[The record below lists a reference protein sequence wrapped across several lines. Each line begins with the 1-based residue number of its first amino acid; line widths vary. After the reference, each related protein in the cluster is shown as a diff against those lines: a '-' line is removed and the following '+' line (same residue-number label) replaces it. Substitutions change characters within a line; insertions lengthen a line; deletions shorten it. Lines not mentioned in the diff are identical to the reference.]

1 MPMTLEQFIQ
11 KVREKEESKIKITTL
26 QIENFGEVEFE
37 RPNTSVMLKF
47 QKEIMASYNSEITE
61 TEDEENQ
68 EVKKIKTSDIE
79 MDKFAKASSVFVY
92 NSCSMLRTKEIRE
105 IYKKNH
111 PEDIP
116 LELFGMNEVIA
127 IAVDVF
133 NKFEGR
139 KEVTEVEEDVKN

>member
-61 TEDEENQ
+61 TEDEGNQ
-68 EVKKIKTSDIE
+68 EAKKIKTSDIE

-92 NSCSMLRTKEIRE
+92 NSCSMLRTKEVRE

-139 KEVTEVEEDVKN
+139 KEVAEVEEDVKN

>member
-26 QIENFGEVEFE
+26 QIENIGEVEFE

>member
-79 MDKFAKASSVFVY
+79 MDKFAKASSVFIY
-92 NSCSMLRTKEIRE
+92 NSCSILRTKEIRE

>member
-1 MPMTLEQFIQ
+1 MLMTLEQFIQ

-139 KEVTEVEEDVKN
+139 KEVAEVEEDVKN

>member
-68 EVKKIKTSDIE
+68 EVTKIKTSDIE

>member
-92 NSCSMLRTKEIRE
+92 NSCSMLRMKEIRE

-139 KEVTEVEEDVKN
+139 KEVKEVEEDVKN

>member
-26 QIENFGEVEFE
+26 QIENFGEAEFE

>member
-105 IYKKNH
+105 IFKKNH

-127 IAVDVF
+127 IAVDIF

>member
-61 TEDEENQ
+61 TEDEGNQ
-68 EVKKIKTSDIE
+68 EAKKIKTSDIE

-92 NSCSMLRTKEIRE
+92 NSCSMLRTKEVRE

-133 NKFEGR
+133 YKFEGR
-139 KEVTEVEEDVKN
+139 KEVAEVEEDVKN

>member
-92 NSCSMLRTKEIRE
+92 NSCSMLRMKEIRE

>member
-68 EVKKIKTSDIE
+68 EVKK
-79 MDKFAKASSVFVY
+79 
-92 NSCSMLRTKEIRE
+92 
-105 IYKKNH
+105 
-111 PEDIP
+111 
-116 LELFGMNEVIA
+116 
-127 IAVDVF
+127 
-133 NKFEGR
+133 
-139 KEVTEVEEDVKN
+139 

>member
-11 KVREKEESKIKITTL
+11 KVREKEESKIKVTTL

-68 EVKKIKTSDIE
+68 EVKIKTSDIE

>member
-1 MPMTLEQFIQ
+1 MPMTLEQFMQ

>member
-61 TEDEENQ
+61 TEDEGNQ
-68 EVKKIKTSDIE
+68 EAKKIKTSDIE

-139 KEVTEVEEDVKN
+139 KEVAEVEEDVKN

>member
-1 MPMTLEQFIQ
+1 
-11 KVREKEESKIKITTL
+11 
-26 QIENFGEVEFE
+26 
-37 RPNTSVMLKF
+37 
-47 QKEIMASYNSEITE
+47 
-61 TEDEENQ
+61 
-68 EVKKIKTSDIE
+68 

>member
-127 IAVDVF
+127 IAVDIF

>member
-133 NKFEGR
+133 DKFEGR

>member
-1 MPMTLEQFIQ
+1 MPMTLERFIQ

-127 IAVDVF
+127 IAVDIF

>member
-11 KVREKEESKIKITTL
+11 KVREKEENKIKITTL

>member
-11 KVREKEESKIKITTL
+11 KVREKEESKIKVTTL

-139 KEVTEVEEDVKN
+139 KEVAEVEEDVKN

>member
-11 KVREKEESKIKITTL
+11 KVREKEESKIKVTTL

>member
-92 NSCSMLRTKEIRE
+92 NSCSVLRTKEIRE

-139 KEVTEVEEDVKN
+139 KEVAEVEEDVKN

>member
-11 KVREKEESKIKITTL
+11 KVREKEESKIIITSL

-127 IAVDVF
+127 IAVDIF

>member
-1 MPMTLEQFIQ
+1 MPMTLEQFIP

>member
-11 KVREKEESKIKITTL
+11 KVREKEESKIKVTTL

-68 EVKKIKTSDIE
+68 EVKIKTSDIE

-139 KEVTEVEEDVKN
+139 KEVAEVEEDVKN

>member
-79 MDKFAKASSVFVY
+79 IDKFAKASSVFVY

>member
-47 QKEIMASYNSEITE
+47 QKEIMTSYNSEITE
-61 TEDEENQ
+61 TEDEGNQ
-68 EVKKIKTSDIE
+68 EAKKIKTSDIE

-92 NSCSMLRTKEIRE
+92 NSCSMLRTKEVRE

-139 KEVTEVEEDVKN
+139 KEVAEVEEDVKN

>member
-139 KEVTEVEEDVKN
+139 KEVAEVEEDVKN

>member
-1 MPMTLEQFIQ
+1 MTLEQFIQ

>member
-11 KVREKEESKIKITTL
+11 KVREKGESKIKITTL

-47 QKEIMASYNSEITE
+47 QKEIMTSYNSEVTE

-139 KEVTEVEEDVKN
+139 KEVAEVEEDVKS

>member
-61 TEDEENQ
+61 TEDKENQ

>member
-11 KVREKEESKIKITTL
+11 KVRGKEESKIKITTL

>member
-92 NSCSMLRTKEIRE
+92 NSCSMLRTKEVRE

-139 KEVTEVEEDVKN
+139 KEVAEVEEDVKN

>member
-26 QIENFGEVEFE
+26 QIQNFGEVEFE

-61 TEDEENQ
+61 TEDEGNQ
-68 EVKKIKTSDIE
+68 EAKKIKTSDIE

-92 NSCSMLRTKEIRE
+92 NSCSMLRTKEVRE

-139 KEVTEVEEDVKN
+139 KEVAEVEEDVKN